1 MSDDMRCETSSSR
14 ARDDRG
20 RPRRRRHTR
29 SFATATTI
37 AMTVAGR
44 ALTMSRRAMAT
55 RGDARGAGEGRSSEG
70 RPRARATTRTART
83 TRGRLARAR
92 GAEHRLDELYVGG
105 QAVRE
110 ARELE
115 LAIGE
120 STIRLETGRVG
131 LQANGAVFA
140 HEGETMLYTTACAS
154 RDCTGDGSFVPLTV
168 NYAERFSAAGK
179 TSGGY
184 KKRDGGLRE
193 NETLKARLVD
203 RPIRPM
209 MYKGW
214 GYETQVLQW
223 LMSFDAERS
232 TDALA
237 ITAASAAM
245 AVSDIP
251 LKKPVVGVRVGLMPG
266 SDEPIVNPTSA
277 QMKESR
283 LDLVLAGTD
292 EAVLMIEG
300 FCDFLTTDEMLRAI
314 EKGHQ
319 AVSKA
324 CKEIEAWAA
333 SIAPVKMMDKLIVQ
347 PEGVEEAVEA
357 LVGEDLEKAIV
368 IPIKQE
374 RGAMIGAARE
384 RAVEA
389 LKDQFEVRPSVA
401 FV

>member
-1 MSDDMRCETSSSR
+1 MDARACSTARAWTR
-14 ARDDRG
+14 AREARARG
-20 RPRRRRHTR
+20 E
-29 SFATATTI
+29 
-37 AMTVAGR
+37 
-44 ALTMSRRAMAT
+44 RRAAS
-55 RGDARGAGEGRSSEG
+55 GDGA
-70 RPRARATTRTART
+70 RARANARRRATRAT
-83 TRGRLARAR
+83 RAR
-92 GAEHRLDELYVGG
+92 GAEHALDALYAGG
-105 QAVRE
+105 RAARD
-110 ARELE
+110 ARELA
-115 LAIGE
+115 LRIGE
-120 STIRLETGRVG
+120 SEVRLETGRIG

-140 HEGETMLYTTACAS
+140 SEGETVLYTTACAS
-154 RDCTGDGSFVPLTV
+154 RERTGDGSFVPLTV
-168 NYAERFSAAGK
+168 NYAERFSAAGR

-209 MYKGW
+209 MHKGW

-237 ITAASAAM
+237 ITAASAAL

-266 SDEPIVNPTSA
+266 SDEPVVNPTSE
-277 QMKESR
+277 QMKRSR

-314 EKGHQ
+314 EKGQ
-319 AVSKA
+319 EAVAKA
-324 CKEIEAWAA
+324 CKEIDAWAA
-333 SIAPVKMMDKLIVQ
+333 TVAPQKMMEKLIVQ
-347 PEGVEEAVEA
+347 PEGVDEAVAA
-357 LVGEDLEKAIV
+357 LVEDELKQAIV
-368 IPIKQE
+368 VPIKQE

-389 LKDQFEVRPSVA
+389 LKDQFEVRQWSRIRHLA
-401 FV
+401 RIGAISRAKSR